1 MKIILV
7 MPIWKKMKKLTAD
20 SVYRQYSATKVL
32 VCTGAMM
39 LYERGKFLLNDPI
52 YEYFPEWKHTM
63 VAETQEDG
71 QFAFGRRNGRSRC
84 GTAFPWQWES
94 AMAAGIYA
102 SDDGEEPC
110 TAGGSNRG
118 LYTER

>member
-1 MKIILV
+1 
-7 MPIWKKMKKLTAD
+7 MPIWKKKKITAD
-20 SVYRQYSATKVL
+20 SVYKQYSATKVL

-71 QFAFGRRNGRSRC
+71 AIRLREAKRPIEVRDCFSMAMGIGYGGPEYTHQMMEKSR
-84 GTAFPWQWES
+84 AQL
-94 AMAAGIYA
+94 AASIGIIH
-102 SDDGEEPC
+102 
-110 TAGGSNRG
+110 
-118 LYTER
+118 